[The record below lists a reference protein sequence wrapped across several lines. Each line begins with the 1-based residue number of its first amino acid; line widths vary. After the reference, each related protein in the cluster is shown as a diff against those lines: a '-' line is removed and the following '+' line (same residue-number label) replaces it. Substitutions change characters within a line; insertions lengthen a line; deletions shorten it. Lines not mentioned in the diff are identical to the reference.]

1 MHSPAHSMTVL
12 APLGMLGY
20 GIPPRSMERGLAR
33 DPAVLALDA
42 GSTDPGPYYLGA
54 GVPFVNRRAA
64 KRDLTMILDAA
75 RERRIPVLIGSA
87 GGGGGRPHLEWTI
100 ELYREL
106 CRERGYRFRTATID
120 AEVDRGWLRAQLAAG
135 RVRPLDHDRRPGTGD
150 PPTVRGP
157 RARPLRPAACER
169 GG

>member
-1 MHSPAHSMTVL
+1 
-12 APLGMLGY
+12 
-20 GIPPRSMERGLAR
+20 GIPARSMERGLAR

-106 CRERGYRFRTATID
+106 CRERGYRFRTAPST
-120 AEVDRGWLRAQLAAG
+120 RRWTAAG
-135 RVRPLDHDRRPGTGD
+135 CAPSSRRAG
-150 PPTVRGP
+150 
-157 RARPLRPAACER
+157 
-169 GG
+169 